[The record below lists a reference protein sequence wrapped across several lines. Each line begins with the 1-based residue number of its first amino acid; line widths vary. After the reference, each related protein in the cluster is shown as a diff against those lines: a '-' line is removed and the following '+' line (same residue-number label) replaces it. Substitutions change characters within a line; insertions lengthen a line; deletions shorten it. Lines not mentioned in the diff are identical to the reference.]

1 MDLLHLVTR
10 LEELVS
16 ESQKMPIGNRI
27 ITDRRK
33 LLDVIDQMR
42 VVIPQ
47 EVREAQAIVQR
58 DDELRRQAEEESRI
72 IVARAEEQA
81 RLLIDE
87 HGVTTA
93 AHANA
98 RHLEQNANSRLEER
112 IETANVDIQFRIDD
126 SRRAAERQMTDADA
140 YSAELLRRLERQ
152 LEAFVRSVRAGLSQL
167 EPEPAGDLDS
177 FELPVQPAAADQ
189 RTEIRNEIDAPS
201 AVEPGSEEV
210 RVPVGAGAV
219 SIAASVAATATEPVA
234 DPIAEAR
241 AIVKPAP
248 LPEVTPI
255 PIRFDAMSSIEDVEE
270 SAEPSDE
277 QYTADDAL
285 DSDALAVDEVATD
298 DDSVGDDMD
307 DGEPE
312 GELENLLA
320 RPSIPGMIAAPQ
332 AEADADAVT
341 LIDDLAEPWLDDEGR
356 KRSD

>member
-33 LLDVIDQMR
+33 LLDVIDQIR

-58 DDELRRQAEEESRI
+58 DDELRRQAEEEARI

-81 RLLIDE
+81 RLLVDE
-87 HGVTTA
+87 HEVTTA
-93 AHANA
+93 SHANA
-98 RHLEQNANSRLEER
+98 RHLEQDANSRLEER
-112 IETANVDIQFRIDD
+112 IETANADIQFRIDD

-140 YSAELLRRLERQ
+140 YSTELLRRLERQ

-167 EPEPAGDLDS
+167 EPEPKGDLNS
-177 FELPVQPAAADQ
+177 FELPVQPAAAEQ
-189 RTEIRNEIDAPS
+189 RTEIRNEIETPP
-201 AVEPGSEEV
+201 AVEEE
-210 RVPVGAGAV
+210 RVPVGAGA
-219 SIAASVAATATEPVA
+219 AATAAPAAVAAAEPVA

-241 AIVKPAP
+241 AIVRPAP

-255 PIRFDAMSSIEDVEE
+255 PIRFDAMSSIENVDENAESAVEE
-270 SAEPSDE
+270 QA
-277 QYTADDAL
+277 ADDAL
-285 DSDALAVDEVATD
+285 DSGAEADDEMAVPDAT
-298 DDSVGDDMD
+298 GDDIG
-307 DGEPE
+307 DGEQQ
-312 GELENLLA
+312 GKLENLLA
-320 RPSIPGMIAAPQ
+320 RPSVPGTIPPPQ
-332 AEADADAVT
+332 AEAGDVT
-341 LIDDLAEPWLDDEGR
+341 VIDDLAEPWLDDEGR

>member
-58 DDELRRQAEEESRI
+58 DDELRRQTEEEARI

-81 RLLIDE
+81 RLLVDGHE
-87 HGVTTA
+87 VTTA

-98 RHLEQNANSRLEER
+98 RHLEQDANSRLETR
-112 IETANVDIQFRIDD
+112 IEKANADIQFRIDD
-126 SRRAAERQMTDADA
+126 SRRAVERQMTDADA
-140 YSAELLRRLERQ
+140 YSTELLRRLERQ

-167 EPEPAGDLDS
+167 EPEPKGDLDS

-189 RTEIRNEIDAPS
+189 RTEIRNEIETPP
-201 AVEPGSEEV
+201 AVEEE
-210 RVPVGAGAV
+210 RMPVGAGSA
-219 SIAASVAATATEPVA
+219 AATAAPAAVAAAEPVA

-241 AIVKPAP
+241 AIVRPAP

-255 PIRFDAMSSIEDVEE
+255 PIRFDAMSSIENVDANAE
-270 SAEPSDE
+270 SADE
-277 QYTADDAL
+277 EQAADDAL
-285 DSDALAVDEVATD
+285 DSSTED
-298 DDSVGDDMD
+298 DDEMAVPDAAGDDIGD
-307 DGEPE
+307 DEPQ
-312 GELENLLA
+312 GKLENLLA
-320 RPSIPGMIAAPQ
+320 RPSVSGTIPPPQ
-332 AEADADAVT
+332 AKADDVT
-341 LIDDLAEPWLDDEGR
+341 VIDDLAEPWLDDEGR